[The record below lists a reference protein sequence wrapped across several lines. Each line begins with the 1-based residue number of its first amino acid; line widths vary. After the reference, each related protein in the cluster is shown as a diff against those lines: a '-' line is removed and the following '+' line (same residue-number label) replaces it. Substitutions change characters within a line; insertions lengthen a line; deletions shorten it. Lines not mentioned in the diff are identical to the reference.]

1 MDSKDREDLLYSNG
15 KRCEIDI
22 EERYILKEIAS
33 HAQTRNN
40 FLDIGCGSGE
50 ITFEVK
56 KMGFNVIGIDF
67 SENAIKLT
75 KSKGIES
82 YTQDLDKGLPFE
94 NDRFDIILAGD
105 VMEHVFDPIFVFKEI
120 KRVLK
125 PKGILFATIPYDLNW
140 KVRLK
145 TVLGISYQ
153 EGVYRKYDQFKH
165 HSFFSERMLRYMVKK
180 AELNMKNLKYI
191 VGRKHKKI
199 IKNSLFRILSHAMI
213 VEAIND

>member
-1 MDSKDREDLLYSNG
+1 MDSKERENLLYSNG
-15 KRCEIDI
+15 KRCKIDL
-22 EERYILKEIAS
+22 EERYLLKKIAS

-67 SENAIKLT
+67 SENAIELS

-105 VMEHVFDPIFVFKEI
+105 VMEHVFDPIF
-120 KRVLK
+120 
-125 PKGILFATIPYDLNW
+125 LN
-140 KVRLK
+140 L
-145 TVLGISYQ
+145 
-153 EGVYRKYDQFKH
+153 
-165 HSFFSERMLRYMVKK
+165 
-180 AELNMKNLKYI
+180 
-191 VGRKHKKI
+191 
-199 IKNSLFRILSHAMI
+199 LS
-213 VEAIND
+213 